1 MWIKLRTK
9 HLIYTLSTVILSV
22 PKWPLKARGCQA
34 QIMHQP
40 LAFGQMMV
48 ESTTG
53 SQQRISSMPIQEE
66 EKRQAIEVI
75 PIT

>member
-1 MWIKLRTK
+1 
-9 HLIYTLSTVILSV
+9 
-22 PKWPLKARGCQA
+22 
-34 QIMHQP
+34 MHQP